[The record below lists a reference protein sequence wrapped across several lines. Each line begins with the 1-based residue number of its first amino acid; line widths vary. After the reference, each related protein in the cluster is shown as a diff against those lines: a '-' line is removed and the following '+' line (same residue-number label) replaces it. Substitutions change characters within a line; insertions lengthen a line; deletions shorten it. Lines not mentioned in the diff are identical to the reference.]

1 MIWGSPDKHI
11 FDNIAVRYFK
21 FRCKLYE
28 NSIIM
33 MWGRPDTKS
42 VIMFLESLI
51 LQQSIIINCNV
62 AATKG
67 PQSALPSPSGP
78 TLWPTT
84 LADIDMIICIRD
96 LPLVAKLQHTKICGP
111 INFV

>member
-1 MIWGSPDKHI
+1 MWGRPDKHI
-11 FDNIAVRYFK
+11 FNNMAVRYFK
-21 FRCKLYE
+21 FRYKLYE

-51 LQQSIIINCNV
+51 LRQSIIIDCNMTKKPFW
-62 AATKG
+62 ATKG

-78 TLWPTT
+78 TLWPTPV
-84 LADIDMIICIRD
+84 L
-96 LPLVAKLQHTKICGP
+96 
-111 INFV
+111 